1 MDAKGEFVRLN
12 RRQRAVLRV
21 LKPYAGVPDFFEKL
35 GNGEV
40 RVAGMEPGS
49 VLAACEELQG
59 TGYLT
64 LRANGVGKVDRRLNP
79 AASFDLSTVCDCY
92 RSEHFHYVMLPVLL
106 QLVGGASGGLV
117 VWLLSLLVG

>member
-1 MDAKGEFVRLN
+1 MDKVPAYLVAHFIKVRNHMDGDDAVDEGWL
-12 RRQRAVLRV
+12 RSRFTSRSPQRA
-21 LKPYAGVPDFFEKL
+21 
-35 GNGEV
+35 
-40 RVAGMEPGS
+40 M
-49 VLAACEELQG
+49 ELQG

-92 RSEHFHYVMLPVLL
+92 RSEHFHYVVLPAVP